1 MYKYMDVKLQT
12 EITRLDNLKNLHQRE
27 YLYNIEQVEG
37 KIEQNKYQ
45 IERTE
50 SPLKRDILTKQRV
63 YYKQEISSLDSTIE
77 KLTYTLDEKINGLK
91 IVLEEWEV
99 KSKKEKESL
108 EYNIEKLRDLIDQG
122 NTNDVFEMFN
132 AVVNSLEIIKRELNK
147 E

>member
-1 MYKYMDVKLQT
+1 M
-12 EITRLDNLKNLHQRE
+12 
-27 YLYNIEQVEG
+27 G
-37 KIEQNKYQ
+37 
-45 IERTE
+45 
-50 SPLKRDILTKQRV
+50 S
-63 YYKQEISSLDSTIE
+63 
-77 KLTYTLDEKINGLK
+77 
-91 IVLEEWEV
+91 

>member
-1 MYKYMDVKLQT
+1 MDVKLQT
-12 EITRLDNLKNLHQRE
+12 EITRLDNLKNLHPRE

>member
-1 MYKYMDVKLQT
+1 
-12 EITRLDNLKNLHQRE
+12 
-27 YLYNIEQVEG
+27 
-37 KIEQNKYQ
+37 
-45 IERTE
+45 
-50 SPLKRDILTKQRV
+50 
-63 YYKQEISSLDSTIE
+63 
-77 KLTYTLDEKINGLK
+77 LDEKINGLK